1 MRRGIVSYMII
12 FGVTILIRE
21 VVMIAYAIENP
32 DWIDSESFEA
42 YDSEA

>member
-1 MRRGIVSYMII
+1 MRRGIISYLII
-12 FGVTILIRE
+12 FGLTILIRE
-21 VVMIAYAIENP
+21 IIMVAYAFENP